1 MDKKLIFV
9 ILLISSF
16 AGQLFDDHNSYKDL
30 NDAVK
35 FAYQNKLNVLI
46 EDFTGVG

>member
-1 MDKKLIFV
+1 MNEKVICV
-9 ILLISSF
+9 ILLISSS

-35 FAYQNKLNVLI
+35 FANQNSLNVI
-46 EDFTGVG
+46 KDDFTGVG

>member
-1 MDKKLIFV
+1 MDKKFICV
-9 ILLISSF
+9 ILLISSS
-16 AGQLFDDHNSYKDL
+16 AGQLSDDHNPYKDL

-35 FAYQNKLNVLI
+35 FAYQNRLNVLI

>member
-9 ILLISSF
+9 ILLISSL
-16 AGQLFDDHNSYKDL
+16 AGQLFDDHSSYKDL

>member
-1 MDKKLIFV
+1 MNKKVICV
-9 ILLISSF
+9 ILLISSS
-16 AGQLFDDHNSYKDL
+16 AGQLSDDQVSYKDL
-30 NDAVK
+30 NDALK

>member
-1 MDKKLIFV
+1 MNKRVICA
-9 ILLISSF
+9 ILLISSL
-16 AGQLFDDHNSYKDL
+16 AGQLFDGHSTYKNL

-35 FAYQNKLNVLI
+35 FAYQNRLNVII

>member
-1 MDKKLIFV
+1 MDKKFTCV
-9 ILLISSF
+9 ILLISSS

-30 NDAVK
+30 NDALR
-35 FAYQNKLNVLI
+35 FAYQNRLNVLI